1 MAVPLTVNRVLT
13 NIGSSIENSMIPQKL
28 RLYGLSQADALSI
41 YGVLSGMSLAVIFF
55 PSVITGSLSVLL
67 LPAVSEATSKGE
79 NSKVS
84 YATEK
89 AVRYGLLLGFFFTV
103 VFLITGDYIGEILFS
118 NPLAGYFI
126 RRLSWICPFMFVSSL
141 LGSILH
147 GLGKAKTVLF
157 INLLSCLIRIGM
169 VFFLVPYYGMDAY
182 LWALLISWVFSA
194 IASMIVLPRKTTG
207 N

>member
-1 MAVPLTVNRVLT
+1 MAVPLTANRVLA
-13 NIGSSIENSMIPQKL
+13 NIGSSIENTLIPQKL
-28 RLYGLSQADALSI
+28 RLYGLTQAKALSI
-41 YGVLSGMSLAVIFF
+41 YGVLSGMSLSVIFF

-79 NSKVS
+79 KKKVS
-84 YATEK
+84 HATEK
-89 AVRYGLLLGFFFTV
+89 AVRYGLLLGFIFTV
-103 VFLITGDYIGEILFS
+103 IFLVSGDFIGEILFS

-126 RRLSWICPFMFVSSL
+126 RRLSWVCPFMFVSSL

-169 VFFLVPYYGMDAY
+169 VFFLVPYHGMDAY

-194 IASMIVLPRKTTG
+194 VASMIAVARE
-207 N
+207 